1 MKLPTLAVA
10 AFTVAAFVGGT
21 AVAQMAPPVTM
32 QPIPNPP
39 ESGMSH
45 GTMHHHM
52 RHRMRHHHLHHHMMH
67 HKAKKAAKMS
77 AGMDNSAAPMN
88 TTPPATETGSP
99 PPQ

>member
-10 AFTVAAFVGGT
+10 TFTLAAFVGGT
-21 AVAQMAPPVTM
+21 AIAQMAPPVTM

-52 RHRMRHHHLHHHMMH
+52 RHRMRHHHLRHHMRHHHMM
-67 HKAKKAAKMS
+67 KKSAKTGA
-77 AGMDNSAAPMN
+77 DTTAAPMN
-88 TTPPATETGSP
+88 STPPTTDTGSP